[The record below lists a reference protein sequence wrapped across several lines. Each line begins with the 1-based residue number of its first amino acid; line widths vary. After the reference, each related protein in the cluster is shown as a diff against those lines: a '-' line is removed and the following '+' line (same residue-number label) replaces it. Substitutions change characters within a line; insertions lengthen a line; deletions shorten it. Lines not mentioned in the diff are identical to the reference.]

1 MRKREGLFYNWQRI
15 VAAILIVAVS
25 MTSLSFES
33 LARETGSQ
41 EELQTEDVQEM
52 KDYEVG
58 KDNVIESESTENST
72 TYDIGDGLRVTEF
85 YAQDVRFRDEEGE
98 LVDYDASL
106 VEVNQETSELGNML
120 DSYAYENKEGDM
132 KHYFPENLTEE
143 TPLLME
149 KGEKQ
154 IRFVPMEATVQFQVP
169 ETQPVHL
176 LTEKV
181 EDIYTEEEMEPILPI
196 YLRMKM

>member
-41 EELQTEDVQEM
+41 EELQTEEVQEM

-72 TYDIGDGLRVTEF
+72 RS
-85 YAQDVRFRDEEGE
+85 EEH
-98 LVDYDASL
+98 
-106 VEVNQETSELGNML
+106 TSELQ
-120 DSYAYENKEGDM
+120 S
-132 KHYFPENLTEE
+132 P
-143 TPLLME
+143 
-149 KGEKQ
+149 
-154 IRFVPMEATVQFQVP
+154 R
-169 ETQPVHL
+169 
-176 LTEKV
+176 
-181 EDIYTEEEMEPILPI
+181 
-196 YLRMKM
+196 